1 MGQTTK
7 YKFPYPESSDNADV
21 PKDMKNLAESIE
33 GEFNNFDTKK
43 ADASVVDEIKKSSDE
58 IRKLANV
65 GIKNVTYNPT
75 NGVMTFIAN
84 DGSSI
89 KIDLPLELLIETGT
103 YNSDT
108 KTIIL
113 TLANGDDIEIPIG
126 DLITDFYNKEE
137 IDQKIDSVNKK
148 IDKENEN
155 INQQIAELDRRVNNL
170 EKTTGIRYE
179 VERKIID
186 IDGTIVTT
194 PIWTRLYDAI
204 GLVANATHDGSEVE
218 NTYDEMPIYR
228 DIISAEIDNNGNILH
243 YYDEDDYNPE
253 SGNNIM
259 TILPDMYIAR
269 YHVKKVDGIYERRGI
284 ASQKFSR
291 DYRFFSE
298 KKLARYE
305 GYLDN
310 ENKLKSISGKVPAYL
325 KNIVQFRTYA
335 RNNGSEYEMQDIWTR
350 YMLESLYLV
359 EYANSN
365 SQLILGNGIM
375 SWLGDNIKSLVAENS
390 VNRIIVATNTTLKSR
405 LYEGK
410 CISIGTSS
418 TWNGNVCRDR
428 KVTSVEDYT
437 DGTITGMAVY
447 FDGTPVNIAIGNT
460 LWGSAQATG
469 QCDSLGMKSGC
480 LVNDGVHSVIY
491 RGIENP
497 FGNMWEFI
505 DGINCKAGNETYV
518 CRNHKE
524 YASNVFTEPY
534 KLIGYTKADLVEG
547 WTKQMGYDEENPE
560 IALPIEVG
568 ASNTTGYCDYYYNKN
583 STSNRIA
590 RVGGCFNG
598 GTLCGFFCWYFSLGS
613 GDNGWHIGARLLKY
627 QK

>member
-58 IRKLANV
+58 IRKLANA
-65 GIKNVTYNPT
+65 GIKDVTYNSI

-84 DGSSI
+84 DDTSI

-103 YNSDT
+103 YDSDT

-186 IDGTIVTT
+186 IDGTIVIT
-194 PIWTRLYDAI
+194 PTWTRLYDAI

-298 KKLARYE
+298 RKLARYE

-310 ENKLKSISGKVPAYL
+310 ENKLCSISGKIPVHR

-335 RNNGSEYEMQDIWTR
+335 RNNGEVYEIQDIWTR
-350 YMLESLYLV
+350 YIIESLYIV
-359 EYANSN
+359 EYANNN
-365 SQLILGNGIM
+365 SQLMLGNGIM
-375 SWLGDNIKSLVAENS
+375 TWLGDNNKALIAENG
-390 VNRIIVATNTTLKSR
+390 VNRIIVATNATLKSR

-410 CISIGTSS
+410 CISIGTSGA
-418 TWNGNVCRDR
+418 WNGGVCFDR

-460 LWGSAQATG
+460 LWGSAQTTG

-480 LVNDGVHSVIY
+480 LVNDGEHSVIY

-518 CRNHKE
+518 CRDHKE

-583 STSNRIA
+583 SASNRVA
-590 RVGGCFNG
+590 RVGGSFNN
-598 GTLCGFFCWYFSLGS
+598 GTFCGFFYWSFNYGS
-613 GDNGWHIGARLLKY
+613 GDNNWNVGARLLKY